1 MEELMQYIRPELLAV
16 AVVLYL
22 VGMGLKKADV
32 VKDKWIPIVLGGVGV
47 IICGIYIFATCTCDG
62 IQGIAMAVFTA
73 ITQGI
78 VVAGLSI
85 YIPKMMEIIKNKN
98 DKEETDQK
106 EN

>member
-22 VGMGLKKADV
+22 VGLGLKKADV

-47 IICGIYIFATCTCDG
+47 IICGIYIFATCTCNG

-78 VVAGLSI
+78 LTAGLSTYANQI
-85 YIPKMMEIIKNKN
+85 WKQTR
-98 DKEETDQK
+98 KEE
-106 EN
+106 

>member
-22 VGMGLKKADV
+22 VGLGLKKA
-32 VKDKWIPIVLGGVGV
+32 DKWIPIVLGGVGV
-47 IICGIYIFATCTCDG
+47 IICGIYIFATCTCNG

-78 VVAGLSI
+78 LTAGLSTYANQI
-85 YIPKMMEIIKNKN
+85 WKQTR
-98 DKEETDQK
+98 KEE
-106 EN
+106 

>member
-1 MEELMQYIRPELLAV
+1 MNIVDFIKPELLIV
-16 AVVLYL
+16 AVVLYF
-22 VGMGLKKADV
+22 VGAALKKS
-32 VKDKWIPIVLGGVGV
+32 KIVDTRYLSLINGGIG
-47 IICGIYIFATCTCDG
+47 ILICTLYVFASCPMEDG
-62 IQGIAMAVFTA
+62 KSIAMAAFTA

-85 YIPKMMEIIKNKN
+85 YIPKMIEIIKNRN

>member
-1 MEELMQYIRPELLAV
+1 MNIVDFIKPELLIV
-16 AVVLYL
+16 AVVLYF
-22 VGMGLKKADV
+22 VGAALKKS
-32 VKDKWIPIVLGGVGV
+32 KIVDTRYLSLINGGIG
-47 IICGIYIFATCTCDG
+47 ILICTLYVFASCPM
-62 IQGIAMAVFTA
+62 AMAAFTA

>member
-1 MEELMQYIRPELLAV
+1 
-16 AVVLYL
+16 
-22 VGMGLKKADV
+22 
-32 VKDKWIPIVLGGVGV
+32 
-47 IICGIYIFATCTCDG
+47 
-62 IQGIAMAVFTA
+62 MAAFTA

-85 YIPKMMEIIKNKN
+85 YIPKMIEIIKNKN